1 MVKEY
6 KIKEVK
12 EEVSDIETLV
22 DEKVDAEPQPA
33 PAPKKGFSVPTIPTN
48 KIFKVVTDR
57 QKMEQLWHDETM
69 EPHIH
74 MLKLLLFVAILALII
89 SALGF

>member
-6 KIKEVK
+6 KIKEVT
-12 EEVSDIETLV
+12 EEATEVEPLV
-22 DEKVDAEPQPA
+22 DEKVEAQTQPA
-33 PAPKKGFSVPTIPTN
+33 PAPKKGFSVPAIPTG

-74 MLKLLLFVAILALII
+74 MIKLLLLVAVLAVII
-89 SALGF
+89 TLLGF

>member
-6 KIKEVK
+6 KIKEVT
-12 EEVSDIETLV
+12 EEATEVEAIVEESSEAAT
-22 DEKVDAEPQPA
+22 QPTPVA
-33 PAPKKGFSVPTIPTN
+33 KKGFSVPSIPTD
-48 KIFKVVTDR
+48 KIFKIVTDR

-74 MLKLLLFVAILALII
+74 MIKLLLLVAVLAVII
-89 SALGF
+89 TLLGF